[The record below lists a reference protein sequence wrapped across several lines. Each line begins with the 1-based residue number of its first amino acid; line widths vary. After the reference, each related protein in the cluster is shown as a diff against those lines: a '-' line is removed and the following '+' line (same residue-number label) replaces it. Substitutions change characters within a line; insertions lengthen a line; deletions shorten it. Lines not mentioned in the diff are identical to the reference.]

1 MAKTPDEKIF
11 LYWAND
17 YFNSKNN
24 YTQVNGLH
32 LDMRPGIGSMDVK
45 TILIDKNDN
54 AEGTIMFDVQGGNFK
69 GNVTISIT
77 LRLLRMLVL
86 LLTDYIRQWILMNIL
101 VGSWFL

>member
-1 MAKTPDEKIF
+1 MAKIPDEKIF

-24 YTQVNGLH
+24 YTEVNGLH
-32 LDMRPGIGSMDVK
+32 LDMMPGIGSMDVK

>member
-1 MAKTPDEKIF
+1 M
-11 LYWAND
+11 
-17 YFNSKNN
+17 
-24 YTQVNGLH
+24 NGLH

-77 LRLLRMLVL
+77 LRLLRML
-86 LLTDYIRQWILMNIL
+86 LLTDYIWQWILINIL

>member
-1 MAKTPDEKIF
+1 M
-11 LYWAND
+11 
-17 YFNSKNN
+17 
-24 YTQVNGLH
+24 NGLH

-77 LRLLRMLVL
+77 LRLLRML
-86 LLTDYIRQWILMNIL
+86 LLTDYIWQ
-101 VGSWFL
+101 